1 MSLAHNAEIVI
12 QILPYLN
19 SLSELP
25 APLKRYELQIRFAV
39 DEVKWDKRLLMFVV
53 ATLQHAL

>member
-1 MSLAHNAEIVI
+1 MSLAHNAEIFT

-25 APLKRYELQIRFAV
+25 APLKRYQLQIRFAV
-39 DEVKWDKRLLMFVV
+39 DEVKWDKRLLMFAV